1 MSKTNTITGLDIGT
15 SSIKTIV
22 AQKIL
27 DQPLVEVLGIGV
39 VSTGGLRR
47 GVVID
52 IDQVTKNIEESVQKA
67 QTLSGKK
74 INSVCVNL
82 NGSHIFGT
90 SGQGSVIISRADQK
104 ISREDIDRVLQA
116 AQAISLSPNKE
127 ILHVFP
133 KEFIIDREERI
144 KNPLNLSGVKL
155 EVETLILGGFSP
167 YIKNLTTAV
176 LNAGL
181 KINDLIISPLAVSR
195 AVLTNRQKELGVAVV
210 DMGAETTSL
219 AVFEEGNLIHI
230 AVFSLGGS
238 FFTNDI
244 AVCLRTDID
253 IAERIKL
260 EYGVACPEF
269 INKKEKIEISEI
281 PAPLS
286 FSQKEL
292 AEIIEA
298 RLLEIFDL
306 INKELKKISKNTFL
320 PAGVILTGGGAKI
333 PRIVEM
339 ARKELKLPCQIGFC
353 QEAVPEI
360 EDISLFSSLG
370 LALCDKDLK
379 EEKRSS
385 IADWIVAKLKKILKS
400 LIP

>member
-1 MSKTNTITGLDIGT
+1 MPKSSIIAGLDVGT
-15 SSIKTIV
+15 SSIKTII
-22 AQKIL
+22 AQKIP
-27 DQPLVEVLGIGV
+27 DQALIEILGTGI
-39 VSTGGLRR
+39 VSTGGLRK

-52 IDQVTKNIEESVQKA
+52 IDQVAKNIKESVQKA
-67 QTLSGKK
+67 QTLSGKN
-74 INSVCVNL
+74 IDSVCVNL

-90 SGQGSVIISRADQK
+90 SGQGSVVISRADQK
-104 ISREDIDRVLQA
+104 ISQEDIDRVLQA

-127 ILHVFP
+127 ILHVFS
-133 KEFIIDREERI
+133 KEFIIDQNERV
-144 KNPLNLSGVKL
+144 KNPLNLGGVKL

-181 KINDLIISPLAVSR
+181 RINDLIISPLAVSR
-195 AVLTNRQKELGVAVV
+195 AVLTDRQKELGVVV
-210 DMGAETTSL
+210 IDIGAETTSL
-219 AVFEEGNLIHI
+219 AVFEEGNLIYV
-230 AVFSLGGS
+230 AVFPLGGS

-244 AVCLRTDID
+244 AICLRTDID

-260 EYGVACPEF
+260 EYGVASPEF
-269 INKKEKIEISEI
+269 IDKKQKIEISEI
-281 PAPLS
+281 PIPLS

-298 RLLEIFDL
+298 RFLEIFDL

-333 PRIVEM
+333 PKIVEM

-353 QEAVPEI
+353 QEIIPEI
-360 EDISLFSSLG
+360 EDISLFSCLG
-370 LALCDKDLK
+370 LTLRDKDLK
-379 EEKRSS
+379 EEKSFSPLTR
-385 IADWIVAKLKKILKS
+385 IVSKLKKTFKN